1 MPPSWTYPGCCR
13 WDAPDYMTTIWA
25 LLPSL
30 SHLNTSILTIFFQ
43 KTLDIDDVSW
53 VDLANEL
60 EEIKDESKLDLK
72 IVQDIYLRL
81 QKMSADLDSEEL
93 EAIL

>member
-1 MPPSWTYPGCCR
+1 
-13 WDAPDYMTTIWA
+13 MTTSWA

-30 SHLNTSILTIFFQ
+30 SHLDTSILAIFFV

-53 VDLANEL
+53 VDLVSEL
-60 EEIKDESKLDLK
+60 EGIKAESKLDLK

-93 EAIL
+93 DAIL